1 MTDAI
6 FSVIDNVCVANR
18 TYRLRL
24 EGDARAMTAP
34 GQFVMVSLP
43 GFFLRRP
50 LSVCDWDDAGLTL
63 VYKVL
68 GAGTDKLAQLRAGES
83 LTVLT
88 GLGNG
93 FDLTDP
99 GLRPLIVGGGLGVAP
114 MLALAKRL
122 SRPTCVLGFQG
133 AGDCFLVEELTRAG
147 ARVIVSTVDGSL
159 GVKGFVT
166 DVLKTLTP
174 AAPTSPASPA
184 ALCPPFDRA
193 YVCGPEPM
201 LRAVHAL
208 YPAGQYSFE
217 ARMGCGFGACM
228 GCSRKTKSGFVRICK
243 EGPVLPGEEILW

>member
-99 GLRPLIVGGGLGVAP
+99 GARPLIVGGGLGVAP

-147 ARVIVSTVDGSL
+147 ARVIVSTQDGSL

-166 DVLKTLTP
+166 DVLKTLTS